1 MNIVR
6 WNPIGDMYS
15 ATNHINRLFEDV
27 FYPMGRGEIDS
38 GLWSWNPVADTY
50 DRDDHFVIKAEL
62 PGVDKKDI
70 VIDVKDGVLT
80 LKGERTYDNEVTD
93 DKYYRKERAYGKF
106 ERSFALPVNVDA
118 DKIKA
123 EYKDGVLEIEIPK
136 PEEHKPKKITIH

>member
-6 WNPIGDMYS
+6 WNPIGEMYS
-15 ATNHINRLFEDV
+15 ARNHINKLFEDF
-27 FYPMGRGEIDS
+27 FYPMGRGESDS

-80 LKGERTYDNEVTD
+80 LKGERVYDNEVTD
-93 DKYYRKERAYGKF
+93 DKYYRKERSYGKF

-136 PEEHKPKKITIH
+136 PEEHKPKKIMIH

>member
-6 WNPIGDMYS
+6 WNPMGDMYS
-15 ATNHINRLFEDV
+15 ARNHINRFFEDV
-27 FYPMGRGEIDS
+27 FYPMGRGESDQ
-38 GLWSWNPVADTY
+38 GLWSWNPVADTNDKD
-50 DRDDHFVIKAEL
+50 DRFVITAEL